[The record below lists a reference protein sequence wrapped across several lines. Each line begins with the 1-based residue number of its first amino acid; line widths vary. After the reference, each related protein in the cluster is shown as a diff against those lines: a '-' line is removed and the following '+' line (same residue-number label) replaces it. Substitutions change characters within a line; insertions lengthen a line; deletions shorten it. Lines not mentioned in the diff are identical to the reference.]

1 MVLSRIDILQTAG
14 NLERPAHIRC
24 LKQRTSAWRAILLG
38 KLLRVGSS
46 DNSHVIVVKITDVEF
61 VRFGALSDEDV
72 EAEGINFD
80 ITIVE
85 KRVVLSR
92 ILHHCYKGNNDF
104 EDSEVLFRIKFEKIW
119 KYKSS

>member
-14 NLERPAHIRC
+14 NLERPAYMRC
-24 LKQRTSAWRAILLG
+24 LKQRTAAWRAILVG
-38 KLLRVGSS
+38 KLVRVISS
-46 DNSHVIVVKITDVEF
+46 DNSHTIVIRITDVEF

-80 ITIVE
+80 ITSAE
-85 KRVVLSR
+85 KRVILRR
-92 ILHHCYKGNNDF
+92 ILHHCYKGKNDF
-104 EDSEVLFRIKFEKIW
+104 EDSEVLFRIRFQKIW